1 MRKRKGRQRSGS
13 TRVAAASPGKPSAA
27 AGTSR
32 TANVDFAEPRL
43 VSVAAAHNVSAV
55 QVALRWIAQQD
66 IPFAVSPGLNEQYA
80 VSLTPA
86 QQSKGYQTQIG
97 FVC

>member
-1 MRKRKGRQRSGS
+1 
-13 TRVAAASPGKPSAA
+13 
-27 AGTSR
+27 
-32 TANVDFAEPRL
+32 
-43 VSVAAAHNVSAV
+43 VSVAAAHNVSAA

-97 FVC
+97 FIC

>member
-1 MRKRKGRQRSGS
+1 MLARDSLLKTPNLPPHLTFSAGS
-13 TRVAAASPGKPSAA
+13 ARLGVGSESSCTRVRCDL
-27 AGTSR
+27 AGH
-32 TANVDFAEPRL
+32 VDFAEPRL
-43 VSVAAAHNVSAV
+43 VSVAAAHNVSAA

-86 QQSKGYQTQIG
+86 QQ
-97 FVC
+97 